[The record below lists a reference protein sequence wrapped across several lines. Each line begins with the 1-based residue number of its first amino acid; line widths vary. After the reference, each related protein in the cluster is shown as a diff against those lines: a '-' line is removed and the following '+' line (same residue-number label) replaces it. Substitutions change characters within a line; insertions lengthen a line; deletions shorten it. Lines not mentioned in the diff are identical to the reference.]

1 VSETTASPIRAGQPA
16 RLKDLGYDEIW
27 LQNWLATDPTR
38 LGLGEVTVVAQELTS
53 PGGGSLDILATAGDT
68 YYSVEVQLGEVD
80 ASHSFRVFDYWA
92 LNRERYANKTHIA
105 VLIAESA
112 GGRFRPALEAL
123 AEYVPLIVIE
133 LRVWRGDI
141 EAIVVPETVVA
152 NPSLDVAGTA
162 GPVGGISRTEQDWRA
177 EATDDAWEFK
187 DTFVEWTREELG
199 EVRVDYGPKSYI
211 GVRRGRRVW
220 APLWLRNDGAYVW
233 LPDPDGSRE
242 EQPSVAFEQLR
253 ERLNEVGLEPTWNK
267 NYNAGANP
275 IGLRLT
281 IADLEKPQVQ
291 ELLRETFAI
300 LEPGAVP
307 WSERKAQV
315 PSSTSSELSAQSNQT
330 P

>member
-1 VSETTASPIRAGQPA
+1 M
-16 RLKDLGYDEIW
+16 
-27 LQNWLATDPTR
+27 
-38 LGLGEVTVVAQELTS
+38 
-53 PGGGSLDILATAGDT
+53 
-68 YYSVEVQLGEVD
+68 D

-281 IADLEKPQVQ
+281 IADLEKSQVQ

-307 WSERKAQV
+307 WSERKAQA
-315 PSSTSSELSAQSNQT
+315 PSSTPSELSVQSNQT